1 MFFENPP
8 QPIPLASNFFHY
20 MQLWSRY
27 PADQPGGPFA
37 SITRSKTLG
46 EQGTASSQSFSRLE
60 STRPALLG
68 RSRARTLQN
77 GTIPENMVPEANPS
91 SQSQN
96 ENAQQPGD
104 VFEKVS
110 DNATLAR
117 DVGCSESRVQIP
129 DSFDELPQDVVS
141 VTERY
146 EF

>member
-1 MFFENPP
+1 M
-8 QPIPLASNFFHY
+8 
-20 MQLWSRY
+20 
-27 PADQPGGPFA
+27 
-37 SITRSKTLG
+37 G

-96 ENAQQPGD
+96 ENAQPGD

-117 DVGCSESRVQIP
+117 DVDCSELPVKTP

-146 EF
+146 GF

>member
-1 MFFENPP
+1 M
-8 QPIPLASNFFHY
+8 
-20 MQLWSRY
+20 
-27 PADQPGGPFA
+27 
-37 SITRSKTLG
+37 G

-96 ENAQQPGD
+96 ENAQPGD

-117 DVGCSESRVQIP
+117 DVGCSESPVQIP

-146 EF
+146 GFS

>member
-1 MFFENPP
+1 M
-8 QPIPLASNFFHY
+8 
-20 MQLWSRY
+20 
-27 PADQPGGPFA
+27 
-37 SITRSKTLG
+37 G
-46 EQGTASSQSFSRLE
+46 EQGTSSSQSFSRLE

-96 ENAQQPGD
+96 ENAQPGD

-117 DVGCSESRVQIP
+117 DVGCSESPVQIP

-146 EF
+146 GF

>member
-1 MFFENPP
+1 M
-8 QPIPLASNFFHY
+8 
-20 MQLWSRY
+20 
-27 PADQPGGPFA
+27 ADRPRGPFA

-60 STRPALLG
+60 FTRPALLG

-77 GTIPENMVPEANPS
+77 GTIPENMVPETNPS
-91 SQSQN
+91 SHNQN
-96 ENAQQPGD
+96 ENTQPGD

-110 DNATLAR
+110 NDATLTR
-117 DVGCSESRVQIP
+117 SVGGSESPVLVP
-129 DSFDELPQDVVS
+129 DGFDELPQDVVS

>member
-1 MFFENPP
+1 M
-8 QPIPLASNFFHY
+8 
-20 MQLWSRY
+20 
-27 PADQPGGPFA
+27 
-37 SITRSKTLG
+37 G

-77 GTIPENMVPEANPS
+77 GSIPENMAPEANPS

-96 ENAQQPGD
+96 ENAQPGD

-110 DNATLAR
+110 DNNTLAR
-117 DVGCSESRVQIP
+117 DVGCSESPVP

-146 EF
+146 EFNSEVLAK

>member
-1 MFFENPP
+1 M
-8 QPIPLASNFFHY
+8 A
-20 MQLWSRY
+20 
-27 PADQPGGPFA
+27 
-37 SITRSKTLG
+37 

-96 ENAQQPGD
+96 ENAQPGD

-110 DNATLAR
+110 DNATLVK
-117 DVGCSESRVQIP
+117 DVGCSDPPVQIP